1 MEGNLWYKFS
11 CGLRGFRVYSNIC
24 KVILNEKIN
33 ITHER
38 GNMYDTDSMAGKIM
52 LPGTLVASIVG
63 HILKEISRYTR
74 YTVEH
79 GSSKN
84 VFVLAADHCPS
95 PLIQGGLEISIKP
108 VVKLTDN
115 EVNSAKLQ
123 KYRKFVDEN
132 YREPVDGKFADDTE
146 RILKLIGA
154 QNAGP
159 GEDDDYEDI
168 EHECDQ

>member
-1 MEGNLWYKFS
+1 
-11 CGLRGFRVYSNIC
+11 
-24 KVILNEKIN
+24 
-33 ITHER
+33 
-38 GNMYDTDSMAGKIM
+38 MYVPNAMAGKIM

-63 HILKEISRYTR
+63 HVPKEISRYTR
-74 YTVEH
+74 YIVEH
-79 GSSKN
+79 GAF
-84 VFVLAADHCPS
+84 VDDFVLATHHRPS
-95 PLIQGGLEISIKP
+95 LLMQGGLEIPIKL

-132 YREPVDGKFADDTE
+132 YKEPVDEKFVDNTE

-159 GEDDDYEDI
+159 REDDDDGDI
-168 EHECDQ
+168 EHESDQ